1 MILSN
6 HFLNFS
12 IQREPVDL
20 HYHETETYSDGH
32 PLMIKLRQIVDE
44 ALQREKVELE
54 DRIQSAISEHVGTV
68 HLIFKIFFQFN
79 FLGQT

>member
-1 MILSN
+1 
-6 HFLNFS
+6 
-12 IQREPVDL
+12 
-20 HYHETETYSDGH
+20 
-32 PLMIKLRQIVDE
+32 MIKLRQIVDE

-68 HLIFKIFFQFN
+68 QLIFKNFFQFN